1 MLVVLRVGRRVK
13 VVVVVVRRRVLW
25 DLAVLGMV
33 TLVLGRHSMCLCC
46 VVEVGWVGLVG
57 YEGGLTGLRVR
68 GVALGWWFASLAAE
82 KRPEDGSR
90 C

>member
-1 MLVVLRVGRRVK
+1 M
-13 VVVVVVRRRVLW
+13 
-25 DLAVLGMV
+25 
-33 TLVLGRHSMCLCC
+33 
-46 VVEVGWVGLVG
+46 GLVG